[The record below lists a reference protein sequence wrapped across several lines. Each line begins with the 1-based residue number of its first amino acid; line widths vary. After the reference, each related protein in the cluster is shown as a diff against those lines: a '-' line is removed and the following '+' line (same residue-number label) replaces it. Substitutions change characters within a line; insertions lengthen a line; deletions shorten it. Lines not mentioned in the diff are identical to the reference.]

1 LFGSSAFRLNPTFE
15 SMMSVAQPAMMI
27 TLSPLS
33 FRALILQLA
42 TAIRIGRPCPGKI
55 DGIRL
60 VENHGAR
67 PRQRSHCESNGDGAI
82 ITETGSIDADSAR
95 LDQHRPFRNLV
106 LHEAI
111 EVGRRGT
118 ILGHEL
124 ERACFEL
131 SRIAGVFIAS
141 TMA

>member
-1 LFGSSAFRLNPTFE
+1 MKPTFE
-15 SMMSVAQPAMMI
+15 SMMSGAQPEMMI
-27 TLSPLS
+27 WRHLSG
-33 FRALILQLA
+33 
-42 TAIRIGRPCPGKI
+42 IGCPSPGKI

-60 VENHGAR
+60 VENHRAR
-67 PRQRSHCESNGDGAI
+67 PRQRSHCESNGDGAT